1 MIEIMIGIGLMLILV
16 GLVAQLTSWA
26 AEQQLIKLQ
35 KDINKALRKE
45 HIDALYGRNNERKS
59 EKDSSSS

>member
-1 MIEIMIGIGLMLILV
+1 MIEIMIGVGLTLILV

-35 KDINKALRKE
+35 KDINEALRKE
-45 HIDALYGRNNERKS
+45 QVDALYGRNNERKS